1 MGLYGCFAVGE
12 DRLQLKE
19 RERESESVEMLRE
32 SSRVGFSSSQ
42 TEACR
47 EKQYF
52 PTEHPSHQVS

>member
-1 MGLYGCFAVGE
+1 MAVSQYE